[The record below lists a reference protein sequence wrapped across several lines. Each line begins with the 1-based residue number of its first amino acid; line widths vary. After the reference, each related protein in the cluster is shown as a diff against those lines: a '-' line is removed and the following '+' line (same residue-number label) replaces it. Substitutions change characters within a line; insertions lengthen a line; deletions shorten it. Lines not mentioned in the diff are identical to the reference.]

1 MIIGGVSGRYR
12 GLRGRRQERAVPGA
26 AIHWTSARPTAAGSP
41 PIPGPEH
48 PILTPPKDAQPA
60 NEVEWKRPRM
70 CTGERTRELHSGPAR
85 AGGGLTRRES
95 LASSTANAGIVVPAL
110 AKVIASV
117 RLWSR
122 RPATSG

>member
-41 PIPGPEH
+41 PIPGSEH

-60 NEVEWKRPRM
+60 NEVEWKRP
-70 CTGERTRELHSGPAR
+70 RELHSGPAR

-122 RPATSG
+122 CPATSG